1 MMHFRIEQRF
11 GLPLDDVEAALYD
24 PRFITRMA
32 ELPRLGNPQL
42 LVHDIDGVTLHQQ
55 VRYAFAGQLSS
66 SVRAVVD
73 PDRLTWIE
81 DSTTDL
87 SAHRAEF
94 RILPDH
100 YASLLRC
107 NGTFAL
113 DPGANSGCVRVAE
126 GEIKVSVPLVGRKV
140 ERAIVS
146 GMDEHA
152 QAEVGLLEEWVANG
166 TS

>member
-1 MMHFRIEQRF
+1 MRFRIEQRF
-11 GLPLDDVEAALYD
+11 GLPLDEVEAALYD

-42 LVHDIDGVTLHQQ
+42 LLHEIDGPALHQQ
-55 VRYAFAGQLSS
+55 VRYAFAGELSS

-73 PDRLTWIE
+73 PDRLSWVE
-81 DSTTDL
+81 DSTTDM

-94 RILPDH
+94 RIIPDH

-107 NGTFAL
+107 SGTFAL
-113 DPGANSGCVRVAE
+113 DPRLPGGCVRVAE
-126 GEIKVSVPLVGRKV
+126 GEIKVSVPLVGGKV

-152 QAEVGLLEEWVANG
+152 QAEIGLLEEWVANG
-166 TS
+166 SS